1 VNIRVQGFM
10 AEPAH
15 TAVAADGTA
24 WLMVRVCMGA
34 HSPQARAGLRMGT
47 GHAAQHAC
55 AAAAHRLPKGA
66 RVAVHAAGWR
76 LARDPT
82 HLDLTDV
89 SLIEPLDALTHL
101 AAVAA

>member
-1 VNIRVQGFM
+1 MNIRVQGFM
-10 AEPAH
+10 AEPAR

-24 WLMVRVCMGA
+24 WLMVRVCMGTRSPHA
-34 HSPQARAGLRMGT
+34 HAGLRMGT

-55 AAAAHRLPKGA
+55 AAAASRLPKGA

-76 LARDPT
+76 LARDLT

-89 SLIEPLDALTHL
+89 SLIEPLDALAHL